1 MIGRRRLR
9 TSILCIL
16 ASAVGWGLVAPPA
29 SAQQRL
35 LAGDQE
41 TLWLVRSDPARGFDV
56 AVRPLGESWKWVAEG
71 VPGTPEQAAAQAGT
85 LHLGLSARGQVI
97 FDTVLQRPRTGLSLS
112 HPRWPR
118 QAMPLALAAAES
130 VGGRA
135 GPLLVAVVA
144 GPAIELAPA
153 TQPTTAPAVDADQP
167 NPPAEGNEPVHAP
180 ATRPAGDD
188 ALLIFADDGMEWS
201 LLGQIRPPAGAPTE
215 DAHAAVL
222 DGRLYVLTVGGDRQ
236 MRLWQWLGGQGRPM
250 ALPENLPAGK
260 PLAMM
265 ALGGRLAIVLASEQ
279 EASAAL
285 IDPRIGQASVLRLD
299 DAEGRPLPPSSLA
312 RPRLAVLGDQLAVL
326 HGPTGELSLSL
337 YGPGGHTAT
346 EAVDVFAHR
355 PEGEQAEQVLHY
367 AMLGILLILFVV
379 MFANRNRP
387 VRPFVL
393 PEQIAAG
400 SLLKRGVA
408 WLIDAAPF
416 NLLAAWLFP
425 VEGQA
430 LMRMLTQSSDQQA
443 LPANAVYFVLF
454 SITAYVAYSILAEA
468 RFAQTLGK
476 RLMGLK
482 VVANGGTKPHL
493 RECVLRNLVKFIE
506 LATIVGPFLLLMALL
521 NRYRQRLGDLL
532 AQTAVVE
539 AASLP
544 DQPPQRPQI
553 IGPLEHPSQDPPDD
567 PADPPDDPAPSATDQ
582 QQDPKEDSE
591 PGPDRDRED

>member
-1 MIGRRRLR
+1 MV
-9 TSILCIL
+9 
-16 ASAVGWGLVAPPA
+16 ASAVGWGLAGSPA
-29 SAQQRL
+29 KAQQRL

-41 TLWLVRSDPARGFDV
+41 ALWLVRSDPARGFDV
-56 AVRPLGESWKWVAEG
+56 AVRPLGASWKWVAEG
-71 VPGTPEQAAAQAGT
+71 IPGTPQQAAAQAGT
-85 LHLGLSARGQVI
+85 LHLVLSGRGQLM

-112 HPRWPR
+112 HPHWPG
-118 QAMPLALAAAES
+118 QAMPLALAAAGS

-144 GPAIELAPA
+144 GPAVDLAPA
-153 TQPTTAPAVDADQP
+153 THPTTAPAVDADQSP
-167 NPPAEGNEPVHAP
+167 PPAEATEPVPAP
-180 ATRPAGDD
+180 ATQSAGDD
-188 ALLIFADDGMEWS
+188 ALLIFADDGMEWA
-201 LLGQIRPPAGAPTE
+201 LLGQIRQPPGALAD

-222 DGRLYVLTVGGDRQ
+222 DGRLYVLTVGGDRP
-236 MRLWQWLGGQGRPM
+236 MRLWQWSGGRSLPI

-260 PLAMM
+260 PLAMV
-265 ALGGRLAIVLASEQ
+265 ALGGRLAIVLAGEQ

-312 RPRLAVLGDQLAVL
+312 RQRLAVLGDQLAVL

-346 EAVDVFAHR
+346 ETVDVFAHR

-393 PEQIAAG
+393 PEQVVAG
-400 SLLKRGVA
+400 SLLKRVVA

-430 LMRMLTQSSDQQA
+430 LVRMLTQASDQQA

-482 VVANGGTKPHL
+482 VVANGGAKPHL

-553 IGPLEHPSQDPPDD
+553 IGPLEHPSQDQPDD
-567 PADPPDDPAPSATDQ
+567 PADPQDDSRPPAEPDSGPSPTGQ
-582 QQDPKEDSE
+582 QQDPQEDSD
-591 PGPDRDRED
+591 PGPDRDRES